1 MKTFIICLL
10 MESIVYLSLR
20 KQMKSYVSTLILTGV
35 ETFWSTMSVCAIYLA
50 AYIVYGK
57 EYTNFLDSVIL
68 YVGIQTVRLVDLIRA
83 TVRHESAY
91 KKAEENLPNAIRKN
105 RKE

>member
-10 MESIVYLSLR
+10 MESIVYLLLR

-35 ETFWSTMSVCAIYLA
+35 EAFWSTMSVCAIYLA
-50 AYIVYGK
+50 AYIVYGR
-57 EYTNFLDSVIL
+57 EYANFLDSVIL
-68 YVGIQTVRLVDLIRA
+68 YVGIQTVRLVDLISA
-83 TVRHESAY
+83 TVRHKGVYE
-91 KKAEENLPNAIRKN
+91 KAEENLQNAIRKN